1 MQLNR
6 SVSPGG
12 SLITKEENNLRV
24 SGNEQGIGM
33 YGSFLNLQESQ
44 WSIMMSE
51 EKCNTHRCLNNGAL

>member
-6 SVSPGG
+6 SVFPGG
-12 SLITKEENNLRV
+12 SLLITKEENNLRV

-44 WSIMMSE
+44 SVSS
-51 EKCNTHRCLNNGAL
+51 